1 MEQSGSQRR
10 GFQPIAAELQVGTV
24 RLKRITLDQHFPER
38 FAKLCQKAAN
48 VAANNYITVEGHA
61 QIIDCYSKVRKV
73 FIPCRLQSYIAGA
86 QPVKE

>member
-48 VAANNYITVEGHA
+48 VAANNYITV
-61 QIIDCYSKVRKV
+61 KVMR
-73 FIPCRLQSYIAGA
+73 RLLTATA
-86 QPVKE
+86 R